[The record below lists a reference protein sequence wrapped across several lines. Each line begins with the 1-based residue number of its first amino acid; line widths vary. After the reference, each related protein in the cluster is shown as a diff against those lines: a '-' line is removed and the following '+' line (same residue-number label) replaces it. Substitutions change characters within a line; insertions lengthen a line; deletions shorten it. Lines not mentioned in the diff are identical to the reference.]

1 MNLNQMLLNLI
12 INIIAIIVFVE
23 LMPESSSMNI

>member
-12 INIIAIIVFVE
+12 INIIAIIVFDE